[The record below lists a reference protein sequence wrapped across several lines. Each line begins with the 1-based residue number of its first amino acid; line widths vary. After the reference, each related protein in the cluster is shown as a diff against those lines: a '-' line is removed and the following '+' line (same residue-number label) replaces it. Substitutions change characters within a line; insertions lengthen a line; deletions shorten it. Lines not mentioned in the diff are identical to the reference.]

1 MNTSDGSD
9 GPRLEAFLLRQ
20 ISFHLVSFCIL
31 MLSWHI
37 KFSWLVYIIWQSQ
50 EGLSVD

>member
-1 MNTSDGSD
+1 MEVTGLDKKPS
-9 GPRLEAFLLRQ
+9 FLRQ